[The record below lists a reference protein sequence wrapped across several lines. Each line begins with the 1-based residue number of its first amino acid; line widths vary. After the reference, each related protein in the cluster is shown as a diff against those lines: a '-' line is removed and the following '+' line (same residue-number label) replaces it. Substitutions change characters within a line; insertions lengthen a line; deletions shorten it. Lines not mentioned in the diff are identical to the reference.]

1 MFRALIIGAPAAG
14 KGTISS
20 RIVKTFGLTH
30 ISSGDILR
38 KNVKAKT
45 ELGQKVQ
52 TFIDSGKLVPDEI
65 MTKCIFDEL
74 NRCTGKWLLDG
85 YPRTV
90 VQAEELHEKYKLDAV
105 INLIVPFEIIIE
117 RVKGRWVHLASGRV
131 YNTDFNPPKVPGKDD
146 VTGEDLVQRPDD
158 SPELVQQRLD
168 LYQLLT
174 KPVIGFYNEKQLLT
188 NFRGNTSD
196 EIWPQVKQFLE
207 TRLKTK
213 WETTKMTI
221 KLFL

>member
-20 RIVKTFGLTH
+20 RIVKTFNLVH

-45 ELGQKVQ
+45 ELGLKVQ
-52 TFIDSGKLVPDEI
+52 TFIDSGMLVPDEI

-74 NRCTGKWLLDG
+74 NRCSGNWLLDG
-85 YPRTV
+85 YPRTF
-90 VQAEELHEKYKLDAV
+90 VQAEELHEKYKLNAV
-105 INLIVPFEIIIE
+105 INLIVPFDIIIE
-117 RVKGRWVHLASGRV
+117 RVKGRWVHLGSGRI

-146 VTGEDLVQRPDD
+146 VTGEDLIQRPDD

-168 LYQLLT
+168 LYQKLT
-174 KPVIGFYNEKQLLT
+174 KPVLGFYNEKQLLT

-196 EIWPQVKQFLE
+196 EIWPLVKQFLE
-207 TRLKTK
+207 SKIKTK
-213 WETTKMTI
+213 
-221 KLFL
+221 

>member
-20 RIVKTFGLTH
+20 RIVKTFNFVH

-38 KNVKAKT
+38 QNVNAKT
-45 ELGQKVQ
+45 ELGVKVQ
-52 TFIDSGKLVPDEI
+52 RFMDEGKLVPDEI
-65 MTKCIFDEL
+65 MTKCIFHEL
-74 NRCTGKWLLDG
+74 DGCDKEKKWLLDG

-90 VQAEELHEKYKLDAV
+90 VQAEELYEKYKLDAV
-105 INLIVPFEIIIE
+105 MNLIVPFEIIIE
-117 RVKGRWVHLASGRV
+117 RVKGRWVHLGSGRV

-146 VTGEDLVQRPDD
+146 VTGEDLIQRQDD
-158 SPELVQQRLD
+158 RPEQVQQRLD
-168 LYQLLT
+168 LYEMLT
-174 KPVIGFYNEKQLLT
+174 KPVIAFYIEKQLLT

-207 TRLKTK
+207 T
-213 WETTKMTI
+213 KMKI
-221 KLFL
+221 

>member
-20 RIVKTFGLTH
+20 RIVKTFNLVH

-38 KNVKAKT
+38 KNVSANT
-45 ELGQKVQ
+45 ELGVKVKK
-52 TFIDSGKLVPDEI
+52 FIDQGKLVPDEI
-65 MTKCIFDEL
+65 MTKCIFKEL
-74 NRCTGKWLLDG
+74 DGCKDKWLLDG
-85 YPRTV
+85 FPRTV
-90 VQAEELHEKYKLDAV
+90 VQAEELYEKYKLDAV
-105 INLIVPFEIIIE
+105 MNLIVPFDIIIE
-117 RVKGRWVHLASGRV
+117 RVKGRWVHLGSGRV

-168 LYQLLT
+168 LYEMLT
-174 KPVIGFYNEKQLLT
+174 KPVIAFYNEKQLLT

-196 EIWPQVKQFLE
+196 EIWPQVKRFLE
-207 TRLKTK
+207 
-213 WETTKMTI
+213 I
-221 KLFL
+221 KLKN

>member
-20 RIVKTFGLTH
+20 RIVKTFNFVH

-38 KNVKAKT
+38 QNVNAKT
-45 ELGQKVQ
+45 ELGVKVQ
-52 TFIDSGKLVPDEI
+52 RFMDEGKLVPDEI
-65 MTKCIFDEL
+65 MTKCIFNEL
-74 NRCTGKWLLDG
+74 DGCDKEKKWLLDG

-90 VQAEELHEKYKLDAV
+90 VQAEELYEKYKLDAV
-105 INLIVPFEIIIE
+105 MNLIVPFEIIIE
-117 RVKGRWVHLASGRV
+117 RVKGRWVHLGSGRV

-146 VTGEDLVQRPDD
+146 VTGEDLIQRQDD
-158 SPELVQQRLD
+158 RPEQVQQRLD
-168 LYQLLT
+168 LYEMLT
-174 KPVIGFYNEKQLLT
+174 KPVIAFYNEKQLLT

-207 TRLKTK
+207 T
-213 WETTKMTI
+213 KM
-221 KLFL
+221 KN

>member
-74 NRCTGKWLLDG
+74 DRCTGKWLLDG
-85 YPRTV
+85 YPRTF

-146 VTGEDLVQRPDD
+146 VTGEDLMQRPDD

-207 TRLKTK
+207 SKLKTK
-213 WETTKMTI
+213 
-221 KLFL
+221 

>member
-20 RIVKTFGLTH
+20 RIVKTFNLVH

-38 KNVKAKT
+38 KNVSANT
-45 ELGQKVQ
+45 ELGVKVKR
-52 TFIDSGKLVPDEI
+52 FIDQGKLVPDEI
-65 MTKCIFDEL
+65 MTKCIFNEL
-74 NRCTGKWLLDG
+74 DGCKDKWLLDG
-85 YPRTV
+85 FPRTV
-90 VQAEELHEKYKLDAV
+90 VQAEELYEKYKLDAV
-105 INLIVPFEIIIE
+105 MNLIVPFDIIIE
-117 RVKGRWVHLASGRV
+117 RVKGRWVHLGSGRV

-168 LYQLLT
+168 LYEMLT
-174 KPVIGFYNEKQLLT
+174 KPVIAFYNEKQLLT

-196 EIWPQVKQFLE
+196 EIWPQVKRFLE
-207 TRLKTK
+207 
-213 WETTKMTI
+213 I
-221 KLFL
+221 KLKN